1 MRSFLY
7 SYAKSLREGRID
19 TSCDYVISVHKDMRM
34 TTMANDQGISTELL
48 VFGKH
53 EPLVTRLVKSVVKEG
68 MVCMDIGSNIGYYAL
83 LEGRIVGARGSVFAI
98 EPSSSSYRYLE
109 RNVALNH
116 LENTFPKRF
125 AVSDVDS
132 FVRLET
138 GSRSN
143 LTRVVDAQF
152 VTQKTEEVPSKKID
166 SFVAEAGIER
176 IDFLRMDI
184 EGHECNAILGA
195 RDSLAKWRPA
205 IVVEVHRKLM
215 GESRT
220 IQLLVIL
227 RDLGYEARF
236 FVPRQRD
243 HPYLGRKKD
252 TLRTDIL
259 RLMVQL
265 KTNSHEVRSNTFTL
279 CLENTKRAQF
289 Q

>member
-1 MRSFLY
+1 MRAFLY
-7 SYAKSLREGRID
+7 SYTRSLREGRID
-19 TSCDYVISVHKDMRM
+19 TSCDHVIHIHKDMKM

-53 EPLVTRLVKSVVKEG
+53 EPLVTRLVKSVLKEG
-68 MVCMDIGSNIGYYAL
+68 MVCLDVGSNIGYYAV
-83 LEGRIVGARGSVFAI
+83 LEGGIVGARGTVIAI
-98 EPSSSSYRYLE
+98 EPSSNNYQYLV
-109 RNVALNH
+109 RNIALNH
-116 LENTFPKRF
+116 LRNTFPKRF

-132 FVRLET
+132 FVSLET

-143 LTRVVDAQF
+143 LSRVVDAQF

-195 RDSLAKWRPA
+195 RDSLAKWKPA

-220 IQLLVIL
+220 IQMLEIL

-236 FVPRQRD
+236 LVPRQRD
-243 HPYLGRKKD
+243 HPYLGR
-252 TLRTDIL
+252 R
-259 RLMVQL
+259 
-265 KTNSHEVRSNTFTL
+265 KTPSEQA
-279 CLENTKRAQF
+279 C
-289 Q
+289 